1 MKYYTTKEAAE
12 LLGVTKRYITK
23 LCVSKAIAGA
33 EKKGSR
39 WMIPETFIAEKNNRN
54 IPKRVFNTTGIC
66 DPAEHYMIDLTQRLS
81 EVRKLVDEGKYF
93 TINRAR
99 QFGKTTTLHALAEY
113 LNQDYLVIS
122 MDFQMQMSDAKFKN
136 ENSFSQAFARAFENS
151 FRITESGKSQEYQA
165 ALKEFTEERQEA
177 GEQFELVE
185 LFQALSDLC
194 AAISKKIV
202 LMIDEVDS
210 ATNNQVFLDFLA
222 QLRGYYINRS
232 RFATFQSVIL
242 AGVCDIRNLK
252 RKMRPDEEHKDN
264 SPWNI
269 AADFDIDMS
278 FSVEQIN
285 SMLLDYASEHDS
297 AIDTNLI
304 AREIYDYTSGY
315 PYLVS
320 RLCQLLDEMYK
331 AGMHD
336 IWTHAGI
343 LEAVRKLVRESKS
356 LFEDMAK
363 KVKDYPDLG
372 TMLRDILFCGKGI
385 PFNLGTELVSIGAMF
400 GFLKDE
406 DGQVAISNRIF
417 EIWFYNL
424 FIEQDAIESKTYD
437 AGQQLKGQFVT
448 ESGLDVEKILKKFVE
463 HFTES
468 FGNSTDAF
476 VEENG
481 RKLFMLYIRPLINGI
496 GNYYI
501 EARTRSMGRTDLII
515 DYLGKQYIIEMKIWH
530 GNEYNTRGEE
540 QLMGYL
546 NDYHLERGYM
556 LSFNFNKN
564 KKPGVKELHFKN
576 HTLVEAVV

>member
-23 LCVSKAIAGA
+23 LCASKAISGA

-39 WMIPETFIAEKNNRN
+39 WMIPESFIAKKSKRN
-54 IPKRVFNTTGIC
+54 VSTRVFNTTGIC
-66 DPAEHYMIDLTQRLS
+66 NPAEHYMVDLTQRLL

-113 LNQDYLVIS
+113 LSQDYLVIS
-122 MDFQMQMSDAKFKN
+122 MDFQMQMSDAKFRN
-136 ENSFSQAFARAFENS
+136 ENSFSLAFARAFENS
-151 FRITESGKSQEYQA
+151 FRITESGKSPEYQDV
-165 ALKEFTEERQEA
+165 LKEFTEERKEA

-185 LFQALSDLC
+185 LFQALSNLC
-194 AAISKKIV
+194 AAIPKKLV

-222 QLRGYYINRS
+222 QLRGYYINRN

-278 FSVEQIN
+278 FSVKQIRD
-285 SMLLDYASEHDS
+285 MLTDYAADHYMD
-297 AIDTNLI
+297 IDTAAI
-304 AREIYDYTSGY
+304 AGEIYDYTSGY

-320 RLCQLLDEMYK
+320 RLCQLLDEMYT
-331 AGMHD
+331 AEMHD
-336 IWTHAGI
+336 SWTHTGI
-343 LEAVRKLVRESKS
+343 LEAVRKLVRESNS

-363 KVKDYPDLG
+363 KVKDYPELG

-424 FIEQDAIESKTYD
+424 FIAQEAIDSKTYD

-448 ESGLDVEKILKKFVE
+448 ENGLDVEKILKKFVE

-481 RKLFMLYIRPLINGI
+481 RKLFLLYIRPLINGT

-515 DYLGKQYIIEMKIWH
+515 DYLGKQYVIEMKIWH

-540 QLMGYL
+540 QLLGYL
-546 NDYHLERGYM
+546 DDYHLDRGYM

-564 KKPGVKELHFKN
+564 KKPGVQELHFKA
-576 HTLVEAVV
+576 HTLIEAVV

>member
-1 MKYYTTKEAAE
+1 MKYYTTREAAE
-12 LLGVTKRYITK
+12 LLGVTKRYVTK
-23 LCVSKAIAGA
+23 LCVSKVIGGA
-33 EKKGSR
+33 EKKGNR
-39 WMIPETFIAEKNNRN
+39 WLIPESFIAEKNHWE

-66 DPAEHYMIDLTQRLS
+66 NPTEHYMVDLTERLF
-81 EVRKLVDEGKYF
+81 EVRKLVDNGKYF

-99 QFGKTTTLHALAEY
+99 QFGKTTMLHALAEY
-113 LNQDYLVIS
+113 LSQDYVVIS
-122 MDFQMQMSDAKFKN
+122 MDFQMQMSDAKFRN
-136 ENSFSQAFARAFENS
+136 ENSFSLAFARAFENS
-151 FRITESGKSQEYQA
+151 FRITESGNCPEYQA
-165 ALKEFTEERQEA
+165 ALTEFVKERTEA

-185 LFQALSDLC
+185 LFQALSNFC
-194 AAISKKIV
+194 GSIPKKMV

-232 RFATFQSVIL
+232 RFATFQAVIL

-278 FSVEQIN
+278 FSSEQIN
-285 SMLLDYASEHDS
+285 GMLTDYASEHDPT
-297 AIDTNLI
+297 IDTNLV
-304 AREIYDYTSGY
+304 AKEIYDYTSGY

-320 RLCQLLDEMYK
+320 RLCQLLDEMYHV
-331 AGMHD
+331 GSHD
-336 IWTHAGI
+336 VWSHAGI
-343 LEAVRKLVRESKS
+343 LEAVRKLVREQNS

-372 TMLRDILFCGKGI
+372 SMIKDILFCGKGI
-385 PFNLGTELVSIGAMF
+385 PFNLGTELISIGAMF

-406 DGQVAISNRIF
+406 NGQVAISNRIF

-424 FIEQDAIESKTYD
+424 FIAQEAIDSKTYD
-437 AGQQLKGQFVT
+437 AGQQMKGQFVT
-448 ESGLDVEKILKKFVE
+448 EKGLDIEKILKKFVE

-468 FGNSTDAF
+468 FGSSTDAF

-481 RKLFMLYIRPLINGI
+481 RKLFLLYIRPLINGI
-496 GNYYI
+496 GNYYV

-540 QLMGYL
+540 QLLGYL
-546 NDYHLERGYM
+546 QDYHLERGYM

-564 KKPGVKELHFKN
+564 KTPGVKEIHFKD

>member
-1 MKYYTTKEAAE
+1 MKYYTTKEASE

-23 LCVSKAIAGA
+23 LCVSKSIAGA
-33 EKKGSR
+33 EKSGSR
-39 WMIPETFIAEKNNRN
+39 WMIPETYIEERYVQKSS
-54 IPKRVFNTTGIC
+54 KRVFNTTGIC
-66 DPAEHYMIDLTQRLS
+66 DPAVHYMVDLTQRLY
-81 EVRKLVDEGKYF
+81 EARKLVDEGKYF

-113 LNQDYLVIS
+113 LSQDYLVVS
-122 MDFQMQMSDAKFKN
+122 MDFQMQMSDSKFKS
-136 ENSFSQAFARAFENS
+136 EHSFSLAFARAFVNS
-151 FRITESGKSQEYQA
+151 FRIMPCDENGQYQN
-165 ALKEFTEERQEA
+165 ALNEFIDERKEA

-185 LFQALSDLC
+185 LFQALSNLC
-194 AAISKKIV
+194 ASVPKKIV

-222 QLRGYYINRS
+222 QLRGYYINRN

-269 AADFDIDMS
+269 AADFNIDMS
-278 FSVEQIN
+278 FSTIQIKG
-285 SMLLDYASEHDS
+285 MLLDYVNEHNMNMD
-297 AIDTNLI
+297 ADLI
-304 AREIYDYTSGY
+304 AKEIHDYTAGY

-320 RLCQLLDEMYK
+320 RLCQLMDEMYK
-331 AGMHD
+331 NGIHE
-336 IWTHAGI
+336 IWTHTG
-343 LEAVRKLVRESKS
+343 LLNAVRKMVRESNS

-363 KVKDYPDLG
+363 KVKDYPELG
-372 TMLRDILFCGKGI
+372 NMLRDILFCGKGI
-385 PFNLGTELVSIGAMF
+385 PFNLGTELISIGSMF
-400 GFLKDE
+400 GFLKDQE
-406 DGQVAISNRIF
+406 GQVAISNRIF

-424 FIEQDAIESKTYD
+424 FIAQDAIDSKTYD
-437 AGQQLKGQFVT
+437 AGQRLKGQFVT
-448 ESGLDVEKILKKFVE
+448 ENGLDIEKILRKFVE

-468 FGNSTDAF
+468 FGKSTDAF

-481 RKLFMLYIRPLINGI
+481 RKLFLLYIRPLINGI

-515 DYLGKQYIIEMKIWH
+515 DYMGKQYVIEMKIWH

-540 QLMGYL
+540 QLLGYL
-546 NDYHLERGYM
+546 NDYQLKRGYM

-564 KKPGVKELHFKN
+564 KTPGVKEIHFKD